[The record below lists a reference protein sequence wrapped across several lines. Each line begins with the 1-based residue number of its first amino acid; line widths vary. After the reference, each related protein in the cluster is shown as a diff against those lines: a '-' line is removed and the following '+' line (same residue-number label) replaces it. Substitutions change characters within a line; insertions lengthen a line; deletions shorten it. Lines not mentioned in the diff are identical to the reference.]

1 MRTKFLIVAAVAVLM
16 LVMVAPAA
24 AVQYGQPDGNGHPYV
39 GLVSFHNAAGVPLW
53 RCTGTLVSSTVFL
66 TAAHCTEPP
75 AAKAVIWFSPGP
87 IPLGDWGGSG
97 TSCAGKTGYP
107 CTGDASGTPH
117 PHPGWTGGLTIPNT
131 HDVGVVVL
139 DAPYPM
145 AQYGKLA
152 PLGYLDTL
160 ATKRGLQNTEFTI
173 VGYGLQSVKP
183 RYSAIRERMVGTVS
197 LVNLRSA
204 LTDGYNLHYSSNPG
218 LGDGPGGTCF
228 GDSGGPVFHTGDS
241 GKVIVAVNSFVL
253 NSNCKGAG
261 FGYRTDTTDAL
272 NFLAGYGVTP

>member
-1 MRTKFLIVAAVAVLM
+1 MRTKLLVVIAVVVLM
-16 LVMVAPAA
+16 LVLVAPAA

-66 TAAHCTEPP
+66 TAAHCTESP

-87 IPLGDWGGSG
+87 IPLGNWGGSG

-139 DAPYPM
+139 DSPVTT
-145 AQYGKLA
+145 QGFGKLA

-160 ATKRGLQNTEFTI
+160 ATKRGLQNVEFTI

-183 RYSAIRERMVGTVS
+183 RFSAIRERMVGTVS

-228 GDSGGPVFHTGDS
+228 GDSGGPVFHTGAQ
-241 GKVIVAVNSFVL
+241 GTVIVAVNSFVL

-261 FGYRTDTTDAL
+261 FGYRTDISDSL
-272 NFLAGYGVTP
+272 NFLVGYGVTP